1 MKLIYPPLC
10 VCVSV
15 CVCVCVCVWQVITY
29 LNDEINKWQMGL
41 TGTTGTT
48 AAPSYRKYGNKY
60 DVNYENSDEQKY
72 GKNGDYEYDKY
83 DGKYGNQ
90 LPYKAESTAT
100 FPDTPIFKDSSTLI
114 QVPNNSDY
122 SSQKHFSVPNRM
134 MDVNVISYSPDT
146 IRNKMT
152 YNTTQKN
159 NEDIISNDFISVG
172 VEKKKNQNDI
182 DNNNYDN
189 SDYEKNRIQIDN
201 KNKIFNQNA
210 EIVNES
216 GRDILLRGIQNLGLG
231 SSFGSLEGLGLDLSL
246 GKEMN
251 ENFISVFKD
260 TVKGRIIPETP
271 IRNIDNNNIDS
282 RGRPRAQLKNHQ
294 SNLDYNRDGNGSGV
308 SVRSR
313 NGDGGGGGDKRG
325 LRDQKGYQGM
335 GSGTGT
341 GARSKGVGVDLE
353 SLAYYAT
360 GNGNNRIQSQ

>member
-1 MKLIYPPLC
+1 MC
-10 VCVSV
+10 VCLFVL
-15 CVCVCVCVWQVITY
+15 QVITY

-48 AAPSYRKYGNKY
+48 ATPSYRKYGNKY
-60 DVNYENSDEQKY
+60 DANYENSDEQKY

-90 LPYKAESTAT
+90 LPYKAENTVT

-114 QVPNNSDY
+114 QVPKNSDY
-122 SSQKHFSVPNRM
+122 SSQEHSSVPNRI

-152 YNTTQKN
+152 YSTIHKKD
-159 NEDIISNDFISVG
+159 EDIVSTDFMTVG
-172 VEKKKNQNDI
+172 VENKKNQNNI
-182 DNNNYDN
+182 DNDKC
-189 SDYEKNRIQIDN
+189 E
-201 KNKIFNQNA
+201 KNKIQIEKKNQNFNNNA
-210 EIVNES
+210 ELGKES

-260 TVKGRIIPETP
+260 TVKGRSIPETP
-271 IRNIDNNNIDS
+271 IRNIDSNNNMDI
-282 RGRPRAQLKNHQ
+282 RGRPRAQVKNHQ
-294 SNLDYNRDGNGSGV
+294 SNLDFNREGNGSGSGVRSRDGNGI
-308 SVRSR
+308 
-313 NGDGGGGGDKRG
+313 GGGDKRG

-335 GSGTGT
+335 GSGTGS
-341 GARSKGVGVDLE
+341 GVRSKGVDLE

-360 GNGNNRIQSQ
+360 GNGNDRIQSQ

>member
-1 MKLIYPPLC
+1 
-10 VCVSV
+10 
-15 CVCVCVCVWQVITY
+15 
-29 LNDEINKWQMGL
+29 MGL

-48 AAPSYRKYGNKY
+48 VTPSYRKYGNKY

-72 GKNGDYEYDKY
+72 GKNCDYEYDKY

-90 LPYKAESTAT
+90 LPYKAENTVT
-100 FPDTPIFKDSSTLI
+100 FPDTPIFKDSSTMI
-114 QVPNNSDY
+114 QVPKNSDY
-122 SSQKHFSVPNRM
+122 SSQEHSSVPNRI

-146 IRNKMT
+146 VRNKMT
-152 YNTTQKN
+152 YSTTHKKDEN
-159 NEDIISNDFISVG
+159 ITSDDLMTVG
-172 VEKKKNQNDI
+172 GEKKKNQYNN

-189 SDYEKNRIQIDN
+189 NNQFEKNRIQIDD
-201 KNKIFNQNA
+201 KNRNFNHNA
-210 EIVNES
+210 ELGKES

-260 TVKGRIIPETP
+260 TIKGRIIPETP
-271 IRNIDNNNIDS
+271 IRNIDNNNMDS
-282 RGRPRAQLKNHQ
+282 RVRPRAQVKNHQ
-294 SNLDYNRDGNGSGV
+294 SNLDFNREGSG
-308 SVRSR
+308 SGMRSR
-313 NGDGGGGGDKRG
+313 NGGGDGNGGGNKRG

-335 GSGTGT
+335 GSGSGS
-341 GARSKGVGVDLE
+341 GVRSKGVDLE